1 MNKTTALIA
10 SLLMIATSLSGC
22 ITEELV
28 DDVLGCMDEN
38 AENYDENATL
48 EALGDCFYMASVD
61 QFMGQMSEMSID
73 EMLDVNPRA
82 GYSSVIE
89 MTMVE
94 DEMGMGEMKI
104 HIEEH
109 VMVDLANDSAMVR
122 TYLSADPMMTVDYTV
137 IQVGQVVNIHS
148 LASGMMA
155 DAVSSSTQTRDA
167 DGSVLDMVHAMIE
180 GSLAE
185 GIPGL
190 GMGDDQSDS
199 DNDGDMPTESASF
212 TYDASTGTQT
222 MTMSIIEDGASTE
235 MTIHL
240 DENED
245 LVSYEMNM
253 DDGTNT
259 TVMSYTVMWGD
270 AVVIEVDET
279 LPKTAL
285 PVWFD
290 GLSETLDDGHGDDDG
305 DDGDGPPSP
314 EEVLH
319 MFDSDGDG
327 YLSWDEFWYSW
338 DDGES
343 QDAQDDLIGIF
354 YEADTDS
361 DDLLSLEELD
371 YFIEMVQDYDSHDG
385 DEMSPDT
392 VLDMMDY
399 NDDGSVSWTEFDD
412 FIIYE
417 DGGWENEQHRSES
430 QAAFNGSDANGDGAL
445 DYDELEHW
453 LSTMG
458 DDDESGD
465 GITVEFILEMMDSDE
480 DGMLTWEELD
490 NFMQYQDGG
499 YESEEDRTYFQNA
512 FNSTD
517 ENNDDY
523 LDYGEIELFISMVFE
538 DNDEEMFVCDNG
550 EEVPMDWVNDG
561 EEDCEDGSDENTQT
575 NQNMQNSNEF
585 PVSAY
590 LTDNW
595 ASSDQ
600 DYVDPEFTID
610 SGFDDVDSVDFE
622 LMDSEGWSL
631 MTLTVQPSDF
641 IETDDGSM
649 LYYVSL
655 DGLTAGPDW
664 NGIQSC
670 FTLTATLTTYDGN
683 TDTWT
688 RDDICI
694 YEDNNDDGDSDPLY
708 GVVADNLTFTAPLSD
723 FELRFLN
730 CNGADSLEECSLV
743 ASGLL
748 ESGVASAPGEAN
760 CVEGCDIMFTFID
773 SDMDGMVSPG
783 DTLEIGDDY
792 GFTVAIYDTW
802 AEGYTEDSHAF
813 GPNVPGFGALLG
825 AIALI
830 GASMASRRD

>member
-94 DEMGMGEMKI
+94 DEMGMGEMNI

-122 TYLSADPMMTVDYTV
+122 TYLSVDPMMTVDYTV

-167 DGSVLDMVHAMIE
+167 DGSVLDMVHAMID
-180 GSLAE
+180 GSPAE

-190 GMGDDQSDS
+190 GMGDDQPDS
-199 DNDGDMPTESASF
+199 DDDDDMPTESASF

-222 MTMSIIEDGASTE
+222 MTMSMTEDGASTE

-240 DENED
+240 DENEE

-305 DDGDGPPSP
+305 DDGDDGDGPPSP
-314 EEVLH
+314 EEVLY

-338 DDGES
+338 GDGES
-343 QDAQDDLIGIF
+343 QDAQDDMMGIF
-354 YEADTDS
+354 EEADTDS

-371 YFIEMVQDYDSHDG
+371 YFIEMVDDYDSHDG
-385 DEMSPDT
+385 DEMSPDMI
-392 VLDMMDY
+392 LDMMDY

-417 DGGWENEQHRSES
+417 DGGWADEQERSES
-430 QAAFNGSDANGDGAL
+430 QDAFDYSDANGDGSL
-445 DYDELEHW
+445 DYEELEHW
-453 LSTMG
+453 ISTMG
-458 DDDESGD
+458 DDD
-465 GITVEFILEMMDSDE
+465 DS
-480 DGMLTWEELD
+480 
-490 NFMQYQDGG
+490 
-499 YESEEDRTYFQNA
+499 
-512 FNSTD
+512 
-517 ENNDDY
+517 
-523 LDYGEIELFISMVFE
+523 
-538 DNDEEMFVCDNG
+538 EEMFLCDDGHEEIPMDLVNDGYEDCSDGSDEYDDGDDDYTYYCSNDGEDYAESMGGILCPEGPGVTPECPNGESCVCIDVDGSCDDEDDDWGYYADDDDGSDSDNEPDMWMCDNG
-550 EEVPMDWVNDG
+550 EEIPEDWVNDG
-561 EEDCEDGSDENTQT
+561 EEDCEDGSDE
-575 NQNMQNSNEF
+575 
-585 PVSAY
+585 Y
-590 LTDNW
+590 
-595 ASSDQ
+595 
-600 DYVDPEFTID
+600 
-610 SGFDDVDSVDFE
+610 
-622 LMDSEGWSL
+622 
-631 MTLTVQPSDF
+631 
-641 IETDDGSM
+641 
-649 LYYVSL
+649 
-655 DGLTAGPDW
+655 
-664 NGIQSC
+664 
-670 FTLTATLTTYDGN
+670 
-683 TDTWT
+683 
-688 RDDICI
+688 
-694 YEDNNDDGDSDPLY
+694 DDGDSDNDGHEAGPRS

-730 CNGADSLEECSLV
+730 CNGVDSLDECSLV

-802 AEGYTEDSHAF
+802 AEGYTEDSQAF